1 MTVSNEGVEIAV
13 DRYANNLSMDSFI
26 VADGTVSIGAKAFRG
41 CRGLKRIY
49 IPSSVVF
56 VGDKAFEDCP
66 QVEIFC
72 EGEPDDGWEYG
83 DKLGV
88 ITYYTVTPEDYAF
101 NFHRG
106 PMSSTKVEREEV
118 WFHDWNPLKRPVHT
132 HVSKD
137 VTKDW

>member
-1 MTVSNEGVEIAV
+1 MIATNNGTEIAA
-13 DRYANNLSMDSFI
+13 DRYANDLSFDTFI
-26 VADGTVSIGAKAFRG
+26 VADGTVSIGAGAFRN
-41 CRGLKRIY
+41 CFALKRIY
-49 IPSSVVF
+49 IPASVVF
-56 VGDKAFEDCP
+56 VGDKAFENCSR
-66 QVEIFC
+66 VEIFC
-72 EGEPDDGWEYG
+72 ESQPDDGWELG

-88 ITYYTVTPEDYAF
+88 ISYYTVTPEDYAF

-132 HVSKD
+132 HVGKE